1 MSCWPRREAKSWTPN
16 PVVFD
21 VLIRCGDVVDGTG
34 SPRRRAD
41 IGITDG
47 RIAAIDRLEGASAQQ
62 VVEAGG
68 LVVAPGFIDVH
79 VHSELARLGGVDQF
93 AGVLDGV
100 TTELMSPDGFSWA
113 PLPPDRLREV
123 KDYLQVFYGDP
134 DIGWDWTTV
143 ADYLSMFH
151 GKIPN
156 HLVPQAPHLA
166 IKVAAMGWEPGEPS
180 AEQMVAMQHH
190 LVEWLDAGAVG
201 MAAGLEYQPGALSP
215 VGELVALCRTVAD
228 AGGVYAPHQRGY
240 WSRVERGSRE
250 SFEIGRRSGVK
261 VHISHLAIDETA
273 AALLDEA
280 QASGVDVTFDMYP
293 YSAANTHLLMML
305 PEWAQ
310 AGGYAASMALL
321 GSEQERDRLRP
332 ETAQRIAE
340 RGEIT
345 LSCVEGGAALE
356 GRSVGALAAES
367 GQADV
372 DCLFDLLATHA
383 GRALAIYHWPQS
395 VDGEGILRATI
406 SHPLYI
412 GSTDGIYMGT
422 RPHRRGFGTFAR
434 IVGEHVRGG
443 TVSLESAVR
452 KGTGMPSERFSLRDR
467 GLLLVGK
474 AADVTVFDP
483 ATLADRATWENG
495 RAAPSGIEHVFVD
508 GVAVVAEGA
517 ATGRLPGRIVGRS

>member
-1 MSCWPRREAKSWTPN
+1 ME
-16 PVVFD
+16 FD
-21 VLIRCGDVVDGTG
+21 VLITGGEVVDGTG
-34 SPRRRAD
+34 SPRRQAD
-41 IGITDG
+41 VGVKDG
-47 RIAAIDRLEGASAQQ
+47 RIAAIDRLEGAGAAHIINAS
-62 VVEAGG
+62 G

-79 VHSELARLGGVDQF
+79 VHSELARLGGIDQF

-100 TTELMSPDGFSWA
+100 TCELMSPDGFSWA
-113 PLPPDRLREV
+113 PLTPDRLREV

-143 ADYLSMFH
+143 AEYLAIFE
-151 GKIPN
+151 GRIPN

-166 IKVAAMGWEPGEPS
+166 IKAAAMGWGPGDPS
-180 AEQMVAMQHH
+180 PEQMAAMRRH

-215 VGELVALCRTVAD
+215 VDELVELCRVVAA

-250 SFEIGRRSGVK
+250 TFEIGRRSGVK
-261 VHISHLAIDETA
+261 VHISHLAVDKTA
-273 AALLDEA
+273 AALLEEA
-280 QASGVDVTFDMYP
+280 EVSGIDVTFDMYP

-310 AGGYAASMALL
+310 AGGYEASMALL
-321 GSEQERDRLRP
+321 TSSRERERLRP

-345 LSCVEGGAALE
+345 LSCVEGGEELE
-356 GRSVGALAAES
+356 GKSVGALAAES
-367 GQADV
+367 KQEDV
-372 DCLFDLLATHA
+372 DCLFDLLAAHA

-395 VDGEGILRATI
+395 VDGEGILRSTI

-443 TVSLESAVR
+443 TVTLESAVR
-452 KGTGMPSERFSLRDR
+452 KVTGMPAERFSLRDR
-467 GLLLVGK
+467 GLLEVGK
-474 AADVTVFDP
+474 RADITVFDP
-483 ATLADRATWENG
+483 ATLADRSTWENG
-495 RAAPSGIEHVFVD
+495 RVAPSGVTHVLVD
-508 GVAVVAEGA
+508 GEPVVRNGRP
-517 ATGRLPGRIVGRS
+517 TGSLPGKIVGRS

>member
-1 MSCWPRREAKSWTPN
+1 LD
-16 PVVFD
+16 FD
-21 VLIRCGDVVDGTG
+21 VLIRGGDVVDGTG
-34 SPRRRAD
+34 SPPRRAD
-41 IGITDG
+41 VGIKDG
-47 RIAAIDRLEGASAQQ
+47 RIAALDELDGAGAGQ
-62 VVEAGG
+62 VVDATG
-68 LVVAPGFIDVH
+68 LAVAPGFIDVH
-79 VHSELARLGGVDQF
+79 VHSELARLGGIDQF

-113 PLPPDRLREV
+113 PLSPERLREV
-123 KDYLQVFYGDP
+123 KAYLQVFYGDP

-143 ADYLSMFH
+143 ADYLSRFE
-151 GKIPN
+151 GRIPN

-166 IKVAAMGWEPGEPS
+166 IKAAAMGWDPGEP
-180 AEQMVAMQHH
+180 APEQMAAMRRH

-215 VGELVALCRTVAD
+215 VDELVELCRVVA
-228 AGGVYAPHQRGY
+228 ASGGVYAPHQRGY

-250 SFEIGRRSGVK
+250 TFEIGRRSGVK
-261 VHISHLAIDETA
+261 VHISHLAIDSTA
-273 AALLDEA
+273 ADLLDEA

-310 AGGYAASMALL
+310 AGGYEASMALL
-321 GSEQERDRLRP
+321 RSRHERERLRP

-345 LSCVEGGAALE
+345 LSCVERGQELE
-356 GRSVGALAAES
+356 GKSVGALAAES
-367 GQADV
+367 RQEDV
-372 DCLFDLLATHA
+372 DCLFDLLAAHA

-395 VDGEGILRATI
+395 VDGEGILRTTI

-434 IVGEHVRGG
+434 IVGEHVRDG
-443 TVSLESAVR
+443 TLTLESAVR
-452 KGTGMPSERFSLRDR
+452 KVTGMPAERFSLRDR
-467 GLLLVGK
+467 GLLEVGK
-474 AADVTVFDP
+474 VADVTVFDP
-483 ATLADRATWENG
+483 ATAADRGTWENG
-495 RAAPSGIEHVFVD
+495 RAAPSGIAHVFVN
-508 GVAVVAEGA
+508 GEAVVAGERP
-517 ATGRLPGRIVGRS
+517 TGSLPGRIVGRS